1 MSDDP
6 KDTPEREAEKRE
18 REERETEGTDNDP
31 TVAETPAEEGIEGGV
46 AGARANKPTG

>member
-18 REERETEGTDNDP
+18 QEERATEGTETEGNVP
-31 TVAETPAEEGIEGGV
+31 ETPEEEGIEGGV